1 MQNVYSKE
9 TLLKGTKTARAR
21 QTQYKRSMQLDAL
34 AAVQAQRIKFVM
46 PSLLTKCTTL
56 LVCFC
61 ITAEFV
67 LIQSTSHKNK
77 TKKTE

>member
-34 AAVQAQRIKFVM
+34 AAVQAQRIKLYAQPLDKVHH
-46 PSLLTKCTTL
+46 LAGVL
-56 LVCFC
+56 C